1 MYTRILVATDG
12 SRSAARALE
21 EACTLARGAGARVRV
36 VHVVDSPY
44 AYPDAWYPA
53 GTVDVEAVDRSWR
66 RAGQAI
72 LEQAARQAQETGV
85 AVETALLQREGQRV
99 SRVIVDEAT
108 RWSAEVIVVGV
119 HGQGQGPEQLL
130 IGSVTDG
137 VVRLA
142 GLPVLLVRAR

>member
-12 SRSAARALE
+12 SRWAARALE

-72 LEQAARQAQETGV
+72 LEQAAAQARGAGTT
-85 AVETALLQREGQRV
+85 VETALLQRDGQRV
-99 SRVIVDEAT
+99 SRVIVDDAA
-108 RWSAEVIVVGV
+108 RWPAEIIVIGV
-119 HGQGQGPEQLL
+119 HGQSQGPEQLL

-142 GLPVLLVRAR
+142 GVPVLLVRAR